1 MTLVLPD
8 REPTAVEVEL
18 IKATTAVREKELLLA
33 EQNYRILSNQVEEIE
48 HRWGLEKSSNINNR
62 TLGFAAA
69 VNSDTVEQALEI
81 LSRWHRLDPSKEITV
96 RFTSPGGDVVA
107 GLMLYD
113 AMRGMVLEG
122 TPITTVALGMAASM
136 AAVLL
141 QAGSVRVMGPTS
153 RILIH
158 EGDAQMKGKI
168 RDIREQE
175 GFSDALLDT
184 IMSLLATRSGKLTK
198 AELKRKVKTGDWWL
212 TADKAVQYGFADRI
226 GWH

>member
-8 REPTAVEVEL
+8 REPTATEVKL
-18 IKATTAVREKELLLA
+18 IEATTSLREKENLIASTNLT
-33 EQNYRILSNQVEEIE
+33 ILQKQLEEIDYK
-48 HRWGLEKSSNINNR
+48 WSLEKASNINNR
-62 TLGFAAA
+62 TLGFAAP
-69 VNSDTVEQALEI
+69 VMSETVEQALEI
-81 LSRWHRLDPSKEITV
+81 LSRWHRQDPKSPITI

-113 AMRGMVLEG
+113 AIRGMVLEG
-122 TPITTVALGMAASM
+122 STVTTVALGMAASM

-141 QAGSVRVMGPTS
+141 QAGSERVIGPNS

-158 EGDAQMKGKI
+158 EGDTQMKGKI
-168 RDIREQE
+168 RDVREQE
-175 GFSDALLDT
+175 AFGDALLDN
-184 IMSLLATRSGKLTK
+184 IMSLLAERSGKLTK
-198 AELKRKVKTGDWWL
+198 AEIKRKAKLGDWWL